1 MKRIQRY
8 YYDLFKIT
16 KNLREKNPKYL
27 KFCML
32 HQYFLPELIKMVGKV
47 KNKIVGNVIP
57 HFFQI
62 VGNVIRPAGIS
73 IFEKW
78 D

>member
-1 MKRIQRY
+1 MK
-8 YYDLFKIT
+8 
-16 KNLREKNPKYL
+16 EKNPKYL

-62 VGNVIRPAGIS
+62 VGNVIHP
-73 IFEKW
+73 F
-78 D
+78 